1 MEDYSKYNIY
11 NTQQVLKIIG
21 FVIIISFSATMIY
34 AKFQIMEKKIKML
47 EYRIEELEIMN
58 ENQNKY
64 LLEIIKIDNKQGN

>member
-1 MEDYSKYNIY
+1 LEDYSKYNIY